1 VRNRCLDKLRRQP
14 KGIVDLQPEEWENL
28 IADNIEPLDQAI
40 ADADAKRLSKCL
52 DHLDENQRQSLVLAY
67 FQGFSHSELAK
78 QLSAPLGTAKAW
90 VRRGLEK
97 LKGCLQL

>member
-1 VRNRCLDKLRRQP
+1 L
-14 KGIVDLQPEEWENL
+14 E
-28 IADNIEPLDQAI
+28 
-40 ADADAKRLSKCL
+40 
-52 DHLDENQRQSLVLAY
+52 HLDENQRQSLVLAY